1 MNRLVL
7 CLCVCLVLV
16 CGSCSS
22 RKAAP
27 SKKGNVKY
35 ERVDRL
41 PGGKDKD
48 KDKDKKKNGKNL
60 KGADAV
66 VAEARSWVGVP
77 YSYGGKTRK
86 GTDCSGLVVAVF
98 DKAAGITLPR
108 SSSEQQAACRQVK
121 RGNLRPGDLVFF
133 TTGKNKK
140 KVNHVGIYIGNG
152 CMVHASTS
160 RGVMVSDLEQDYY
173 RKTYHSGGRVPGLK
187 GGKDEP
193 QPEPESP
200 RKRDEKIDSSV
211 RRAFK

>member
-1 MNRLVL
+1 MTRVVL
-7 CLCVCLVLV
+7 CLCICLALV

-22 RKAAP
+22 RKATA
-27 SKKGNVKY
+27 SKKGREKY

-41 PGGKDKD
+41 PGNKESD
-48 KDKDKKKNGKNL
+48 KDKDKKKSGKNL
-60 KGADAV
+60 KGADAI

-86 GTDCSGLVVAVF
+86 GTDCSGLVVSVF
-98 DKAAGITLPR
+98 EKAAGIVLPR
-108 SSSEQQAACRQVK
+108 SSSEQQAACQPVK

-160 RGVMVSDLEQDYY
+160 RGVMVSDLDQDYY
-173 RKTYHSGGRVPGLK
+173 RTTYHSSGRVPGLK
-187 GGKDEP
+187 GGKEESK
-193 QPEPESP
+193 PEADPKK
-200 RKRDEKIDSSV
+200 KRDEKIDDAV
-211 RRAFK
+211 RKAFK

>member
-1 MNRLVL
+1 MSRIVL
-7 CLCVCLVLV
+7 CLCICLALV
-16 CGSCSS
+16 CSSCSS
-22 RKAAP
+22 RKKTL
-27 SKKGNVKY
+27 SKKGNIKY

-41 PGGKDKD
+41 PGSQDKKDKD
-48 KDKDKKKNGKNL
+48 SKKQAKNL

-98 DKAAGITLPR
+98 DKAAGISLPR
-108 SSSEQQAACRQVK
+108 SSADQQAACQQVK
-121 RGNLRPGDLVFF
+121 KGSLRPGDLVFF

-160 RGVMVSDLEQDYY
+160 RGVMISDLEQDYY

-187 GGKDEP
+187 SGKDESTK
-193 QPEPESP
+193 ESDSKK
-200 RKRDEKIDSSV
+200 KRDEKIEKSV
-211 RRAFK
+211 RDAFR